1 MKQKSSLEQEYKN
14 LMSQSAP
21 DLWDRIEGNLKEY
34 PERGHLPEHEDIR
47 KRTSGHVRPETF
59 RSSYSTVYKWAS
71 FGTTAIIAAACL
83 LVIAGPWYSTLF
95 PVRNQAGSSMETAAE
110 TTAGWIAGETV
121 ANGGTNEAASETGVD
136 EEATADWAAGK
147 ATADWIA
154 GETLVDEEDS
164 RTTADCIVNEPSSD
178 KTAGVLH
185 YSQLNLA
192 SYSALS
198 LPPHAVTV
206 PEDTMYFSEDILAD
220 TELLCLGTVTSVSLE
235 MDSSQNA
242 ALLVYDITLDSICYS
257 QDYTESL
264 TSLTVRSPI
273 VASEGGENQILYQ
286 LQVGSSYVLPLKQL
300 GSDWQLL
307 FPFAPQIQITENG
320 AYLFHSGYASLT
332 DDQTLVV
339 VGEPEGANDFYYD
352 RMLLR
357 DDDGFLSDVLSLV
370 QP

>member
-1 MKQKSSLEQEYKN
+1 
-14 LMSQSAP
+14 MSQSAP

-47 KRTSGHVRPETF
+47 KRTSGHVRPETS

-110 TTAGWIAGETV
+110 TTAGWIAGET
-121 ANGGTNEAASETGVD
+121 
-136 EEATADWAAGK
+136 
-147 ATADWIA
+147 
-154 GETLVDEEDS
+154 LVDEEDS

-206 PEDTMYFSEDILAD
+206 PEDIMYFSEDILAD

-235 MDSSQNA
+235 TDSSQNA
-242 ALLVYDITLDSICYS
+242 ALLVYDITPDSICYS

>member
-1 MKQKSSLEQEYKN
+1 
-14 LMSQSAP
+14 
-21 DLWDRIEGNLKEY
+21 
-34 PERGHLPEHEDIR
+34 
-47 KRTSGHVRPETF
+47 
-59 RSSYSTVYKWAS
+59 
-71 FGTTAIIAAACL
+71 
-83 LVIAGPWYSTLF
+83 
-95 PVRNQAGSSMETAAE
+95 METAAE
-110 TTAGWIAGETV
+110 TTAG
-121 ANGGTNEAASETGVD
+121 
-136 EEATADWAAGK
+136 
-147 ATADWIA
+147 WIA

-235 MDSSQNA
+235 TDSSQNA
-242 ALLVYDITLDSICYS
+242 ALLVYDITPDSICYS

>member
-47 KRTSGHVRPETF
+47 KRTSGHVRPETS

-110 TTAGWIAGETV
+110 TTAG
-121 ANGGTNEAASETGVD
+121 
-136 EEATADWAAGK
+136 
-147 ATADWIA
+147 WIA

-235 MDSSQNA
+235 TDSSQNA
-242 ALLVYDITLDSICYS
+242 ALLVYDITPDSICYS

-320 AYLFHSGYASLT
+320 AYQFHY
-332 DDQTLVV
+332 
-339 VGEPEGANDFYYD
+339 
-352 RMLLR
+352 
-357 DDDGFLSDVLSLV
+357 
-370 QP
+370 

>member
-21 DLWDRIEGNLKEY
+21 DLWDRIERNLKEY

-47 KRTSGHVRPETF
+47 KRTSGHVRPETS

-110 TTAGWIAGETV
+110 TTAG
-121 ANGGTNEAASETGVD
+121 
-136 EEATADWAAGK
+136 
-147 ATADWIA
+147 WIA

-235 MDSSQNA
+235 TDSSQNA
-242 ALLVYDITLDSICYS
+242 ALLVYDITPDSICYS

>member
-47 KRTSGHVRPETF
+47 KRTSGHVRPETS

-110 TTAGWIAGETV
+110 TTAG
-121 ANGGTNEAASETGVD
+121 
-136 EEATADWAAGK
+136 
-147 ATADWIA
+147 WIA

-235 MDSSQNA
+235 TDSSQNA